1 MPGVVVLI
9 FYAIPLIIFN
19 QNWWFWSEY
28 VQKKNKV
35 AHSALAGVNNNKL
48 QRTFRL
54 LNLQK
59 KEEDVLDIPKKTKQ
73 QHKKIYRLMEYYHG
87 RHFFSHFV
95 PQFVCMIQ
103 RQKCYN
109 CHVYS
114 KIIRKPR
121 THKVLGK
128 EPTQDQCRDL
138 H

>member
-1 MPGVVVLI
+1 MPVVVLLI

-19 QNWWFWSEY
+19 QNWRFWSEY
-28 VQKKNKV
+28 VQKKYQV
-35 AHSALAGVNNNKL
+35 AHSARAGVNNNKL

-59 KEEDVLDIPKKTKQ
+59 RKRIYQIFPKNKTTTQ
-73 QHKKIYRLMEYYHG
+73 KIYRLMEYYHG

-128 EPTQDQCRDL
+128 EPTQHQCRDL

>member
-28 VQKKNKV
+28 VQKKIRQLIQLWLV
-35 AHSALAGVNNNKL
+35 SIIISYRGHLDYL
-48 QRTFRL
+48 TY
-54 LNLQK
+54 K
-59 KEEDVLDIPKKTKQ
+59 KGRGYTRYSQKTKQ

-128 EPTQDQCRDL
+128 EPTQHQCRDL